1 MPYIAP
7 NLLISGTL
15 VLMLA
20 LSFIF
25 YFLVPAFKQR
35 STLNKLLKIL
45 QGDELKNE
53 RNPEEVGRAF
63 DGNRHLS
70 HLWNEYRKT
79 LYDSI
84 PTNSGVVT
92 TEWRSTVSAEN
103 FWNGQLVV
111 DSRVHAEFFKHA
123 PGIFTGL
130 GIIGTFIGLIEG
142 LGNFKVSSISQTG
155 GVAIQAS
162 VAQTAQKSL
171 ESLMHSVGE
180 AFTISA
186 IAIFLA
192 MLATF
197 FEKFLLNSLYSK
209 VDEIAQLLD
218 EKFASASAEKFLE
231 QTASSTEESATQ
243 LKHLKSELLEDLTPL
258 LQELSEKQAI
268 MIERLAKSFQ
278 DGSAEN
284 TKKQIDASK
293 NNNAELSDNI
303 SNAIKAGLEGPL
315 KEIQDAVG
323 KASGDQSSSAIKML
337 QDVMTSFS
345 QKLNDLF
352 GGQINGINELNQRTA
367 QTMQDAVSKLNE
379 LVASLQE
386 AGKSS
391 TATMAEH
398 MAKALVDMEARQ
410 AEITRSTQALVAELK
425 AAIEKSQTTTAE
437 GVKNTSEEMARR
449 MAEAIE
455 KMDQRQDSINERTR
469 EFVEQ
474 LKALVANSQTETSSK
489 LQQTLEILGEQLG
502 QMLVKFQNEQQRVLD
517 EGLERENNTAIKT
530 TNAVNTMTDSV
541 ESIVKQMG
549 DASAK
554 MQESLAVLTNVTT
567 SAISGL
573 SEGASEVNSATRN
586 FASASDKV
594 SEVMGHASSLTS
606 NLSELTTNVTMTS
619 GVLQQGIQDYSTHRQ
634 AVASLVAEL
643 NSLVINAKSDVSIT
657 SNVLQRIEEASKKLA
672 NAQLETEKFMQ
683 GVATVLAKAHEEF
696 RVSVSNSL
704 SKSNVEFHEKL
715 SSAVGLLS
723 SSIKELDDVLA
734 TATPNALKGARA

>member
-7 NLLISGTL
+7 NLLISGVL
-15 VLMLA
+15 VSALA
-20 LSFIF
+20 LSFII
-25 YFLVPAFKQR
+25 YFLIPAIKQHKKINNL
-35 STLNKLLKIL
+35 LNIL
-45 QGDELKNE
+45 QSDELSNV
-53 RNPEEVGRAF
+53 RNPDELSRAF
-63 DGNRHLS
+63 EVDRYLS

-84 PTNSGVVT
+84 PTNSGVVA

-142 LGNFKVSSISQTG
+142 LRHFKVSNMSQSG
-155 GVAIQAS
+155 NVSIQAS

-180 AFTISA
+180 AFMISA
-186 IAIFLA
+186 AAIFLA

-197 FEKFLLNSLYSK
+197 LEKYLLNSLYSK

-231 QTASSTEESATQ
+231 QTASFTEESATQ
-243 LKHLKSELLEDLTPL
+243 LKHLKSELLKDLTPL

-268 MIERLAKSFQ
+268 MIERLAQSFK
-278 DGSAEN
+278 DGSDHN
-284 TKKQIDASK
+284 SQKQIDASRD
-293 NNNAELSDNI
+293 NNIELSNNI
-303 SNAIKAGLEGPL
+303 SNAIKTALEGPL
-315 KEIQDAVG
+315 NEIKDAVG
-323 KASGDQSSSAIKML
+323 QATGDQSTNTIKML

-379 LVASLQE
+379 LVTSLQD
-386 AGKSS
+386 AGKNSA
-391 TATMAEH
+391 ATMAEQ

-410 AEITRSTQALVAELK
+410 AEITRSTQALVVELK

-455 KMDQRQDSINERTR
+455 KMDQRQESINERTR

-474 LKALVANSQTETSSK
+474 LKALVANSQTETNTK
-489 LQQTLEILGEQLG
+489 LQQTLEALGEQLG
-502 QMLVKFQNEQQRVLD
+502 QMLGKFQNAQQKVLD
-517 EGLERENNTAIKT
+517 DGLERENNTTKKT
-530 TNAVNTMTDSV
+530 TDAVNAMTGSV
-541 ESIVKQMG
+541 ESIIKQMG

-554 MQESLAVLTNVTT
+554 MQESLAVLTKVTT

-573 SEGASEVNSATRN
+573 SEGASEVNSAARN
-586 FASASDKV
+586 FSNASDKV

-606 NLSELTTNVTMTS
+606 HLSDLTTNVKTTS
-619 GVLQQGIQDYSTHRQ
+619 GVLQQGIQDYSLHRQ

-643 NSLVINAKSDVSIT
+643 NGLVSNAKSDVSIT
-657 SNVLQRIEEASKKLA
+657 SNVLQRIEQASEKLA
-672 NAQLETEKFMQ
+672 SAQFETEKFMQ

-734 TATPNALKGARA
+734 TATPNAVKGARA